1 MIFIYLVEG
10 ILLGFLM
17 AVPIGAIGILC
28 IRRTLNHGK
37 RQGYITG
44 LAGATA
50 DVLFSTVSAFGIKLI
65 SDFITVHQH
74 EIRIAGGLL
83 LVLMGAFLIRSP
95 RTVVIKQDNIL
106 EETKIY
112 LSTLVLALT
121 NPLVLFGYGA
131 AISVIGDVQ
140 FFQSY
145 YSLSMLVIGVFL
157 GSMLWFFTISN
168 LAHRFRVM
176 VTEEKLTIVNRIAGV
191 LLLLIGL
198 SSMWD
203 GVRGML

>member
-65 SDFITVHQH
+65 SDFITDHQH
-74 EIRIAGGLL
+74 EIRISGGLL
-83 LVLMGAFLIRSP
+83 LVLMGVFLIRSP
-95 RTVVIKQDNIL
+95 RAVVIKQDNML

-131 AISVIGDVQ
+131 VISVIGDVQ

-157 GSMLWFFTISN
+157 GSMLWFSTISN
-168 LAHRFRVM
+168 LAHRFRAM
-176 VTEEKLTIVNRIAGV
+176 VTEEKLTIVNRVAGV

-198 SSMWD
+198 SAMW
-203 GVRGML
+203 GGMHGML